1 MDGMKGSIM
10 KYRKMLLAMLCIG
23 FFQQALY
30 GESPIPKNLQTEIRT
45 IDGSVIDVDMLPDG
59 LRFKGYEK
67 KIILLEFF
75 GHSCPPC
82 RASIPGYNRI
92 QHKYEKDVVVIAIES
107 WALGKDQLKAYA
119 KQLGIG
125 YKVVAKSD
133 SGKVFS
139 FVEKLTG
146 WSPNYGVPFLML
158 FAPGGKL
165 AKSVPPQRLN
175 ETYVES
181 LIEEIRKKE

>member
-1 MDGMKGSIM
+1 MQ
-10 KYRKMLLAMLCIG
+10 YRKLLLVMLCIG

-30 GESPIPKNLQTEIRT
+30 GETVTPKNLQTTITT
-45 IDGSVIDVDMLPDG
+45 IDGSTIAVEMLPDG
-59 LRFKGYEK
+59 LRFKGYEE
-67 KIILLEFF
+67 KIVLLEFF

-82 RASIPGYNRI
+82 RASIPGYNRL
-92 QHKYEKDVVVIAIES
+92 QHKYAKDVVVIAIES

-125 YKVVAKSD
+125 YKVVAKAD
-133 SGKVFS
+133 SGKMFA

-146 WSPNYGVPFLML
+146 WTPNYGVPFLML

-165 AKSVPPQRLN
+165 AQSVPPQGLN
-175 ETYVES
+175 EPYVES
-181 LIEEIRKKE
+181 LIEKIRKKQ

>member
-1 MDGMKGSIM
+1 M
-10 KYRKMLLAMLCIG
+10 KYPKLLLMMLCIG

-30 GESPIPKNLQTEIRT
+30 AEAPTSKTLQTTIKT
-45 IDGSVIDVDMLPDG
+45 IDGSRIVVEMLPDG

-67 KIILLEFF
+67 KIVLLEFF

-82 RASIPGYNRI
+82 RASIPGYNRL
-92 QHKYEKDVVVIAIES
+92 QHKYAKDVVVIAIES

-119 KQLGIG
+119 KQFGIG
-125 YKVVAKSD
+125 YKVVAKTD
-133 SGKVFS
+133 SGKMFVFA
-139 FVEKLTG
+139 EKLTG
-146 WSPNYGVPFLML
+146 WSPRYGVPFLML

-175 ETYVES
+175 ESYVEG
-181 LIEEIRKKE
+181 LIEEIRKKQ